1 MNDTISL
8 GRVFGVRIGVNWTV
22 LALVALLTWTLAGT
36 VFPESNPG
44 LSGTVHLV
52 MALVATVLFATSILL
67 HELGHAVQARR
78 DGMTIDGITLWAFG
92 GVARFMGM
100 FPGAG
105 AEFRIAVAG
114 PLVSLVL
121 GVGFVGATF
130 LPLPEA
136 VDGVAAWLG
145 YTNLVLLVFNLIP
158 ALPLDGGR
166 MLRAAMW
173 HFTGDFTRA
182 TRMSSRLA
190 MGFSTIMI
198 GGGIALAVFTGT
210 FGGLWLAFIGM
221 FLRQAAQAELA
232 AAVRVRAAGV
242 RTVRDVMVE
251 TPRVV
256 SPDDALATVAARVAR
271 DGAVTS
277 YPVVAAD
284 GAVAGLLV
292 LAHVAR
298 VPQQDWAATPVRDV
312 MLPARRVATVQADE
326 PLQGAVARLQ
336 GFAVHRALVL
346 DGDRLVG
353 LLSITDVLRSLQ
365 APPPPGAPA

>member
-8 GRVFGVRIGVNWTV
+8 GRVFGVRIGLNWTV

-44 LSGTVHLV
+44 LSGGTHLL
-52 MALVATVLFATSILL
+52 MALAATVMFAASILL

-100 FPGAG
+100 FPSAG
-105 AEFRIAVAG
+105 AEFRIAIAG
-114 PLVSLVL
+114 PLVSLAL

-145 YTNLVLLVFNLIP
+145 YTNIVLLVFNLIP

-166 MLRAAMW
+166 VLRSAMW

-182 TRMSSRLA
+182 TRISSRLA
-190 MGFSTIMI
+190 MGFSWVLI
-198 GGGIALAVFTGT
+198 GGGIALAVLTGA
-210 FGGLWLAFIGM
+210 FSGLWLAFIGM
-221 FLRQAAQAELA
+221 FLRQAAQVELA
-232 AAVRVRAAGV
+232 AAVRVRAAGE

-256 SPDDALATVAARVAR
+256 SPDDTLVAVAARVVR

-277 YPVVAAD
+277 YPVVAPD
-284 GAVAGLLV
+284 GTVAGLLV
-292 LAHVAR
+292 LAHVGR
-298 VPQQDWAATPVRDV
+298 VAQEAWATTRVREV
-312 MLPARRVATVQADE
+312 MLPTWRVATVQAEE
-326 PLQGAVARLQ
+326 PLQAAVTRLQ
-336 GFAVHRALVL
+336 GFAVQRALVL

-353 LLSITDVLRSLQ
+353 LLSITDVLRSLRV
-365 APPPPGAPA
+365 PPPPGAPA